1 MKELDNKNT
10 ILVKEKEISN
20 FKDVKINIKYDY
32 EKDEQI
38 DIYLECIRFL
48 IERSNCFNFA
58 LGKEESEIKNLNK
71 FLGMDENPLLQN
83 DDIQSFGKVEH
94 FINSIDK
101 QCKLKNY
108 NGLLVYEFF
117 NKKLMTFTI
126 YDDDYLLKSFKEYL
140 NK

>member
-32 EKDEQI
+32 EKDEQP
-38 DIYLECIRFL
+38 DIYLECIRLL
-48 IERSNCFNFA
+48 IERNNCFNFA

-117 NKKLMTFTI
+117 NKKL
-126 YDDDYLLKSFKEYL
+126 
-140 NK
+140 